1 MPFSFPA
8 SPTVGDLSTQN
19 SRQFRWTGYAWELV
33 ASTDDARW
41 DYFKPAAPTG
51 VTATAGN
58 AQAVVSWTA
67 PAIVVPP
74 VTDYAVQL
82 STDGGSNWTPAS
94 DAVSTATSAT
104 ITGLTNGTAYRFKVA
119 GINGIGTGPYSAAS
133 SAVTPVAGDPLFG
146 NVALL
151 LHMDGTGSSFVD
163 SSSTPK
169 TITAV
174 GATQSTA
181 QSQWGGKSAFFNGTD
196 HYLEIPGVNIGTG
209 DFAIEMWFKTNS
221 NVAYAQLI
229 GNETAGSASGFSLL
243 INNDSSTGGQI
254 ALYRGGMILS
264 SSSGDFSDDQ
274 WHYLALSRSGT
285 TVRLYIDGAIAST
298 ATSSANL
305 TSAASMYVGY
315 NNAFPPRNVVG
326 YIDDLRITVG
336 SARNYTG
343 STITVPLAAFPDL
356 GPPAAPTSLTAS
368 RGNTQIS
375 LAWTAPS
382 SNGGS
387 AITGYTV
394 EYTPSGGSAQTVSTG
409 STSTS
414 YTLTGLTNGTA
425 YTVRVAAAN
434 VAGAGDFTAASS
446 SVTPGPF
453 TPADL
458 AGLAVW
464 LDASEAS
471 SLYNATSGGSLVGSG
486 GTVNRW
492 QDLSGNGRHVVGDGG
507 PVRSVAAVNG
517 RDALSFSS
525 SLLTNT
531 GINVS
536 GGNQSLFMVVRFA
549 TSGFQIAGGFGTGG
563 SFGALL
569 IESNRS
575 SGSHSATFGG
585 GGSEVQASGGSSSN
599 VTKAFGAVLGSGTGS
614 LLINGTSAGTVSRST
629 VSSSSGLSIGS
640 YYGAVPLS
648 GLICEVVYLARTVT
662 AGEISDLQTYF
673 AAKWGV

>member
-1 MPFSFPA
+1 
-8 SPTVGDLSTQN
+8 
-19 SRQFRWTGYAWELV
+19 
-33 ASTDDARW
+33 
-41 DYFKPAAPTG
+41 
-51 VTATAGN
+51 
-58 AQAVVSWTA
+58 
-67 PAIVVPP
+67 VPP
-74 VTDYAVQL
+74 LTDYSVHF
-82 STDGGSNWTPAS
+82 STNGGSTWTTAS

-104 ITGLTNGTAYRFKVA
+104 ITGLTNGTAHVFRVA
-119 GINGIGTGPYSAAS
+119 GINGIGTGAYSTQSA
-133 SAVTPVAGDPLFG
+133 AVTPTAGDPLFS

-151 LHMDGTGSSFVD
+151 LPMDGTGNTFVD
-163 SSSTPK
+163 SSPTPK
-169 TITAV
+169 TITAA
-174 GATQSTA
+174 GNATQSTA
-181 QSQWGGKSAFFNGTD
+181 QSKWGGKAAYFDGSGDYLAADSSAMAF
-196 HYLEIPGVNIGTG
+196 ETG
-209 DFAIEMWFKTNS
+209 DFCVEFWLYITSAATNHPYGS
-221 NVAYAQLI
+221 ALFDTRGVSQSFSGFALFLNSAGVLTTFDANSAANQSASSSVPFSQWVHIAAARSSGVQRVYANGASVISYSSAYA
-229 GNETAGSASGFSLL
+229 
-243 INNDSSTGGQI
+243 
-254 ALYRGGMILS
+254 
-264 SSSGDFSDDQ
+264 
-274 WHYLALSRSGT
+274 HSGT
-285 TVRLYIDGAIAST
+285 QLTIAST
-298 ATSSANL
+298 VDYRDTGSSFKLN
-305 TSAASMYVGY
+305 
-315 NNAFPPRNVVG
+315 G

-336 SARNYTG
+336 SDRNYTG
-343 STITVPLAAFPDL
+343 ETITVPTAAFPTL
-356 GPPAAPTSLTAS
+356 GPPPAPTSLTAS

-434 VAGAGDFTAASS
+434 VAGTGDFTAASS

-531 GINVS
+531 GIDVS

-549 TSGFQIAGGFGTGG
+549 ASGFQIAGGFGTGG
-563 SFGALL
+563 SFAALT

-614 LLINGTSAGTVSRST
+614 LFINGTSAGTVSRST

-640 YYGAVPLS
+640 YYGVVPLS

-673 AAKWGV
+673 ASKWGV